1 MRKLSFFWAVIVT
14 VLVLTSYLFAAGVSI
29 TDIGARA
36 TALGGS
42 YRAIA
47 NDWSAMFWNPAG
59 LTQINGLHA
68 GFASELLWPVAEYKP
83 AAWKG
88 MNFSVTRQT
97 GTKNEFQTFVIPSG
111 GIVYSLSDKVTIGLG
126 AWAPFGLGA
135 KWDLL
140 DTQNY
145 NNKYPKFDFENDLK
159 LVDIHPTV
167 AFKLNDMISVGA
179 GVGLLYAD
187 IMIRQPVF
195 YPNPYFGA
203 DVYSDDETTLDVYT
217 IFDPRNQ
224 QNLKDS
230 LQVRGGL
237 QSKFNHLITNSELS
251 GSGFG
256 HSINLG
262 VMIKIN
268 DKLQIGLSGRYYGDV
283 KLEGTIDASVYYPS
297 NPEAQQLLDNT
308 WSDSLKNQFLEI
320 AQEEGEITGDEK
332 KAILNAYS
340 GGRYPVYTN
349 SKTKATLPL
358 PADIGI
364 GFSYKVINR
373 EDRHLIVST
382 DFQYS
387 FCSVWKVIYIDID
400 NKKAAN
406 KLVENWN
413 DSYRFGAGI
422 EYKLNPIWA
431 LRGSFFHETN
441 AGVAETLTPTIPDA
455 NPRNT
460 VNLGFQVNLLP
471 NLALHGSY
479 KRMFINTRI
488 FDKWAY
494 NGETYDNMPGTYK
507 MNVSNVM
514 FGLDYNF

>member
-1 MRKLSFFWAVIVT
+1 MRKLSFFLAVIVT
-14 VLVLTSYLFAAGVSI
+14 VLVLTSSLFAAGVSI
-29 TDIGARA
+29 TDVGARA

-47 NDWSAMFWNPAG
+47 KDWSAMFWNPAG
-59 LTQINGLHA
+59 LTQITGLHV
-68 GFASELLWPVAEYKP
+68 GFASEVLWPVAEYKP

-111 GIVYSLSDKVTIGLG
+111 GIVSSLSEKLTIGLG

-140 DTQNY
+140 DTRNY
-145 NNKYPKFDFENDLK
+145 NSHYPEFDFENDLK

-167 AFKLNDMISVGA
+167 AFKLNDMISIGA
-179 GVGLLYAD
+179 GVGLVYAD
-187 IMIRQPVF
+187 IMIRQPIF
-195 YPNPYFGA
+195 YPNPYLGA
-203 DVYSDDETTLDVYT
+203 DVYSDDETSLDVYT
-217 IFDPRNQ
+217 IAGTR
-224 QNLKDS
+224 LKDS
-230 LQVRGGL
+230 LEVKGGL
-237 QSKFNHLITNSELS
+237 ASNFNHIIANSDLT

-256 HSINLG
+256 FSTNLG

-268 DKLQIGLSGRYYGDV
+268 DRLQIGLTGRYYGDV
-283 KLEGTIDASVYYPS
+283 NLEGTIDASVYYPS
-297 NPEAQQLLDNT
+297 NPEAQALLEKT
-308 WSDSLKNQFLEI
+308 WGDTTSLTYLFLEA
-320 AQEEGEITGDEK
+320 AQELGEITEDEK
-332 KAILNAYS
+332 KAVINAYS
-340 GGRYPVYTN
+340 GGSSRVYMN

-364 GFSYKVINR
+364 GLSYKAINK
-373 EDRHLIVST
+373 EDHHLIVSA

-400 NKKAAN
+400 DQKAAN

-413 DSYRFGAGI
+413 DSYRIGTGI
-422 EYKLNPIWA
+422 EYKMNPIWT

-441 AGVAETLTPTIPDA
+441 AAVTETLTPTIPDA
-455 NPRNT
+455 NPRHT
-460 VNLGFQVNLLP
+460 VNLGFQVNLMP

-479 KRMFINTRI
+479 KRMFIRTRA
-488 FDKWAY
+488 FDQWAY
-494 NGETYDNMPGTYK
+494 NGETYDNLPGTYK
-507 MNVSNVM
+507 MSVNNIM
-514 FGLDYNF
+514 FGMDYNF